1 MSSSVSNQHE
11 NNKDNANSA
20 ASQNNEHD
28 QESQPSQPLP
38 LPAPSTSTDGTT
50 KINVDGQAV
59 KLDHLGPLVV
69 NKDGTLSRIANWESM
84 AEIERQNT
92 LRILVK
98 RNQIRTEALKEA
110 AAGNQQKEEKEDQ
123 KQ

>member
-1 MSSSVSNQHE
+1 MSSSTPPPPPPSEQAKPTSTQDISPQNQ
-11 NNKDNANSA
+11 DQASTSA
-20 ASQNNEHD
+20 A
-28 QESQPSQPLP
+28 PLP
-38 LPAPSTSTDGTT
+38 LPSPSTNDNTT
-50 KINVDGQAV
+50 QLNVDGQAV

-98 RNQIRTEALKEA
+98 RNQVRLGALRGE
-110 AAGNQQKEEKEDQ
+110 GGE
-123 KQ
+123 